1 MWKRRG
7 PLGDSAILG
16 FPDPSFSPVVVLLG
30 EDEEGNSAHIVL
42 GQVWLHLHAFT
53 SRGQHNITIT
63 NSCISKSS
71 KEEFF
76 KSFQE
81 EDITDTEKSGVIS
94 GVLDSIFAESD
105 DHHGVDVSKSDE
117 GAMRENRQL
126 SEEEDEDEEDVE
138 EEDADDDDEE
148 EEEGD
153 EEDGWVMRMG

>member
-42 GQVWLHLHAFT
+42 GQVRLHLHTFT
-53 SRGQHNITIT
+53 SRRQHNITIT
-63 NSCISKSS
+63 NYYIAKSS
-71 KEEFF
+71 EEELLE
-76 KSFQE
+76 SFQE
-81 EDITDTEKSGVIS
+81 EDVTDTEISGVIS

-105 DHHGVDVSKSDE
+105 DDHGVDVSKSDE

-126 SEEEDEDEEDVE
+126 SEEEEEEEEEEDVE
-138 EEDADDDDEE
+138 EVEE
-148 EEEGD
+148 
-153 EEDGWVMRMG
+153 